1 MATPE
6 RLMATGM
13 PAGQAQ
19 VLGFTQATGLTA
31 AGTNQGNALDISATD
46 INVFTTVAAGTGARL
61 ASAEGQPLQ
70 CVYNGGVSALLVYP
84 AGTETIN
91 ALGASTAISVPA
103 GKSAVFFPGR
113 LSWVANIS
121 A

>member
-1 MATPE
+1 MATQG
-6 RLMATGM
+6 RLMAAGMAAGLAQMVGQEFAGALTATGT
-13 PAGQAQ
+13 
-19 VLGFTQATGLTA
+19 TQA
-31 AGTNQGNALDISATD
+31 NALNIASSDVSI
-46 INVFTTVAAGTGARL
+46 FTTVAAGTGAVLPL
-61 ASAEGQPLQ
+61 AEAQPPQ
-70 CVYNGGVSALLVYP
+70 VVYNGGVSALLVYP

-113 LSWVANIS
+113 MAWICNIS